1 MPTTLPIDSDSW
13 LRPPV
18 EIAGGR
24 LSGAGVS
31 VEFSPGDPTSVLTAY
46 LRLIRRIRN
55 QKKAPAI
62 ALRREDILT
71 LARYLDID
79 GATVVERLS
88 TLMNVTASQRNS
100 MAMLFATGAVV
111 IGLAAG
117 GQAAAGDHAAAD
129 AATNPTD
136 TAAIAQPEPL
146 ATALTASAT
155 VAPVPVAGI
164 DRGAVVTELA
174 TATRLQVPVTT
185 PPLTVRV
192 GGPTPNRSGCN
203 PDPSGAVMHVVIAD
217 IAYSCPVY
225 AGGQPMIDAGFVTL
239 VTDVAANPALT
250 TRPGDPG
257 TLWLAGHRT
266 TNGAAFAHVPD
277 LADGALVTV
286 SSSDTTATY
295 RVVGRTYVEVR
306 NGRVIDASGQPTLEA
321 TWASI
326 IRDDFGGNLA
336 PRLVLQTCEGE
347 NFRWMVYADLVT
359 R

>member
-1 MPTTLPIDSDSW
+1 MPTTVSRDSDTW
-13 LRPPV
+13 PRFPV
-18 EIAGGR
+18 EIAAGR

-31 VEFSPGDPTSVLTAY
+31 VEFSPGDPTSVLIAY

-55 QKKAPAI
+55 KKKAPAI
-62 ALRREDILT
+62 AVRRDDILVI
-71 LARYLDID
+71 ARYLDID
-79 GATVVERLS
+79 GAAVVERLS
-88 TLMNVTASQRNS
+88 TLMNVTPAQRNT
-100 MAMLFATGAVV
+100 MAMLFATGAIV

-117 GQAAAGDHAAAD
+117 GYASAD
-129 AATNPTD
+129 AVTNPTD
-136 TAAIAQPEPL
+136 
-146 ATALTASAT
+146 ATRTS
-155 VAPVPVAGI
+155 PVARI
-164 DRGAVVTELA
+164 DRGAAVAGLA
-174 TATRLQVPVTT
+174 TATRMRVPVAA
-185 PPLTVRV
+185 PPLAVAA
-192 GGPTPNRSGCN
+192 GPTQNRSGCN
-203 PDPSGAVMHVVIAD
+203 PDPSEAVMNVVIAD

-239 VTDVAANPALT
+239 VTDAVANPVLA
-250 TRPGDPG
+250 TRPGQPG

-266 TNGAAFAHVPD
+266 TNGAAFAQVPD

-286 SSSDTTATY
+286 SSRDATATY

-326 IRDDFGGNLA
+326 IRDDLSGNLA

-359 R
+359 G